1 MRRGR
6 VAVVSGLAV
15 LALVMAVLEGC
26 GSLTGKLTGAL
37 NDNTPPNTV
46 LFVNGAVDTVNHVVH
61 LYWFGS
67 DPDGSVEG
75 FEWQIQNP
83 VSPADTAWHFTTL
96 TDSVFTIQTPSGYT
110 DPIFSVR
117 AIDNAGARDPSPPRQ
132 TFQFSNQAPTVRIV
146 GKPLPTDTT
155 FASVSVN
162 WTATDVDGD
171 LAKMVYL
178 VWLDGNEANPEITT
192 ATALTMPSARFN
204 DANGDLISGP
214 RKLYVRAVDDGG
226 RAGPPDSVLWTVR
239 RPVTGTPAQA
249 RLLILD
255 DVPRINAANLRFD
268 TLYSNSVARV
278 GLTTSEYT
286 IVRLETANPF
296 RTAEDFRQTFELF
309 ESVVWYRGNEI
320 SFSTLL
326 RTAEP
331 GIKQYLDGGGRFY
344 LDGLYLFGGRNATG
358 PLTEG
363 FARSHLNSH
372 GFRGAFTTT
381 KSFAD
386 TSIGFGNTST
396 GSFLPHVD
404 VRGTIVRDSIYVRQ
418 LLQVRE
424 DEAGGF
430 RQFDF
435 KDRDQVLL
443 WGAPGTLTPAIG
455 DSTAVG
461 ISVPQPNGGR
471 AIVVCM
477 PPGAAV
483 PAVGSGVQAGSA
495 ARFVTNVYR
504 HLGLDLPQV
513 LPARRWAALRR

>member
-1 MRRGR
+1 
-6 VAVVSGLAV
+6 VLGLAV
-15 LALVMAVLEGC
+15 LALVMAAAQGC

-37 NDNTPPNTV
+37 KENTPPNTV

-67 DPDGSVEG
+67 DPDGNVVG
-75 FEWQIQNP
+75 FEWQIRNP
-83 VSPADTAWHFTTL
+83 VAPGDTAWHFTTL
-96 TDSVFTIQTPSGYT
+96 TDSIFTIQAPSGYT

-132 TFQFSNQAPTVRIV
+132 TFQFSNQAPTVRITS
-146 GKPLPTDTT
+146 KPLPTDTT
-155 FASVSVN
+155 FASVSVS

-178 VWLDGNEANPEITT
+178 VWLDGNEASPEITT
-192 ATALTMPSARFN
+192 ATALTMPSARFH
-204 DANGDLISGP
+204 DAGGNLVAGP

-226 RAGPPDSVLWTVR
+226 RAGPPDSALWTVR
-239 RPVTGTPAQA
+239 RPVTGTNA

-296 RTAEDFRQTFELF
+296 RTAEDFRQTFGLF

-320 SFSTLL
+320 TFSTLL
-326 RTAEP
+326 DIAEP
-331 GIKQYLDGGGRFY
+331 GIEQYLDSGGKFY

-358 PLTEG
+358 PLSED
-363 FARSHLNSH
+363 FVRSRLNSH
-372 GFRGAFTTT
+372 GLRGAFTITT
-381 KSFAD
+381 TFAD
-386 TSIGFGNTST
+386 TSVGFGNSGTSV
-396 GSFLPHVD
+396 FLPHID
-404 VRGTIVRDSIYVRQ
+404 VHGTTVRDSIYVRQ
-418 LLQVRE
+418 TLQVRAG
-424 DEAGGF
+424 EAGGL

-443 WGAPGTLTPAIG
+443 WGAPGTLTPATG

-461 ISVPQPNGGR
+461 ISVPQPNAGR

-483 PAVGSGVQAGSA
+483 PAVGPGGQAGSA

-504 HLGLDLPQV
+504 HLGLDLPRV
-513 LPARRWAALRR
+513 SPVRRWAALR